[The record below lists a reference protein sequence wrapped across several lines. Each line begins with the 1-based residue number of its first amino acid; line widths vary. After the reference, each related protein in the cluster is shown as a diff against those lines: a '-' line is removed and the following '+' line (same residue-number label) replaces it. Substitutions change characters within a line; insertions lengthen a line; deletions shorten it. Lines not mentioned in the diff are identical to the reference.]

1 MSNRL
6 AAEKS
11 PYLLQHKDNPV
22 DWRPWGPEAWQA
34 AKDQDKPLLL
44 SVGYSTCHWCHVME
58 RESFSNEEVAA
69 VMNQSF
75 ICVKLDREERPDVDK
90 VYMTAVQAMT
100 GQGGWPL
107 NVFLTPDLKPFF
119 GGTYFPPNA
128 RWGQPGW
135 IQLLGRIAD
144 LWSTRRKDIESDA
157 ARLTQEVSRH
167 VGSAGERRHTPDHK
181 PSLRVVEN
189 AVAEFKA
196 NYDSENHGFGGA
208 PKFPMPANQRFLLR
222 RHARSGEPESRAMA
236 LECLRAMARG
246 GIFDQVGG
254 GFARYSTD
262 AEWRV
267 PHFEKMLYDN
277 AQLLENLADAVLVS
291 RDPELERALNRTVAY
306 LSRDLRGSQGGFF
319 SAEDADSLPPELAST
334 GNNDSH
340 EEKEEGA
347 FYLWTKEEI
356 VQALGPDAD
365 AFCARYGVEADGNAP
380 ADPHGEFEGK
390 NILFDKDP
398 SALDEGRA
406 SLALSKLLSIRSKRP
421 RPSLDDKC
429 LTSWNGLALSGLSRA
444 HVATGAPDTL
454 ALATKAAEFLWKE
467 CRTVDGKGVYHRWRD
482 NHKAIAGFADD
493 YAFLSQGL
501 IDLYEASFDPRWL
514 AWSVDLAEEA
524 IARFGAPG
532 GGLYQTAAGEA
543 AELFARAVEDHD
555 GVEPA
560 ASSVLADAALR
571 LHELTGRESLRRF
584 ADETLERFGARA
596 AERAVS
602 MPYLLSALDRALG
615 RPQTLVIAG
624 LDLSGG
630 REFLAAARAK
640 LRPDLVV
647 AAFTAQTKKDLAKL
661 LPVVAEMPDSAKAAA
676 YLCVGRA
683 CGLPLSEPAELS
695 TRLNA
700 ASRSEGVS

>member
-1 MSNRL
+1 MSPNRL

-22 DWRPWGPEAWQA
+22 EWRPWGAEAWKA
-34 AKDQDKPLLL
+34 AKDEDKPLLL

-58 RESFSNEEVAA
+58 RESFSNQEVAA
-69 VMNQSF
+69 VMNKNF

-107 NVFLTPDLKPFF
+107 NVFLTPELKPFF
-119 GGTYFPPNA
+119 GGTYFPPSA

-135 IQLLGRIAD
+135 IQLLGRIAE

-157 ARLTQEVSRH
+157 ARLTQDVSRH
-167 VGSAGERRHTPDHK
+167 VSSAAPERGKRPGMGV
-181 PSLRVVEN
+181 LQA

-196 NYDSENHGFGGA
+196 AYDSENHGFGGA

-222 RHARSGEPESRAMA
+222 RHARSGDAAARAMA
-236 LECLRAMARG
+236 LDSLRAMSRG
-246 GIFDQVGG
+246 GLFDQVGG

-291 RDPELERALNRTVAY
+291 RDSELERALKRTVAY
-306 LSRDLRGSQGGFF
+306 LQRDLRGASGGFY
-319 SAEDADSLPPELAST
+319 SAEDADSLPPELAAT

-340 EEKEEGA
+340 EEKEEGS
-347 FYLWTKEEI
+347 FYLWTKQEI
-356 VQALGPDAD
+356 AQALGPDAET
-365 AFCARYGVEADGNAP
+365 FCARYGVKPDGNAP
-380 ADPHGEFEGK
+380 VDPHGEFEGK

-398 SALDEGRA
+398 SAMAEDRA
-406 SLALSKLLSIRSKRP
+406 SLALSKLLSIRSSRP

-444 HVATGAPDTL
+444 HVATGNPEML
-454 ALATKAAEFLWKE
+454 ALATKAAEFLRKE
-467 CRTVDGKGVYHRWRD
+467 CSTNDGKILSHRWRD
-482 NHKAIAGFADD
+482 GQKAISGFADD
-493 YAFLSQGL
+493 YAFLAQGL
-501 IDLYEASFDPRWL
+501 LDLYEAGFDPRWL
-514 AWSVDLAEEA
+514 SWSLGLAEEA
-524 IARFGAPG
+524 IVRFGATG
-532 GGLYQTAAGEA
+532 GGLFQTAQGEA

-571 LHELTGRESLRRF
+571 LHELTGRESLRHF

-596 AERAVS
+596 AERAMS

-615 RPQTLVIAG
+615 KSQTLVIAG
-624 LDLSGG
+624 LDLPGG
-630 REFLAAARAK
+630 REFLTIARAK
-640 LRPDLVV
+640 LRPDLIV
-647 AAFTAQTKKDLAKL
+647 AGFTAKTKKDLAKI
-661 LPVVAEMPDSAKAAA
+661 LPVVAEMPDSTQAAA

-683 CGLPLSEPAELS
+683 CGLPLSEPAAL
-695 TRLNA
+695 A
-700 ASRSEGVS
+700 AKLDAIAKEDVS

>member
-1 MSNRL
+1 MSPNRL

-22 DWRPWGPEAWQA
+22 DWRPWGEDSFKA
-34 AKDQDKPLLL
+34 AKEQDKPLLL

-58 RESFSNEEVAA
+58 RESFSSADVAA
-69 VMNQSF
+69 VMNKHF

-119 GGTYFPPNA
+119 GGTYFPPSA

-135 IQLLGRIAD
+135 IQLLERIAE
-144 LWSTRRKDIESDA
+144 LWAARRKEIESDA
-157 ARLTQEVSRH
+157 ARLSQEVARH
-167 VGSAGERRHTPDHK
+167 VAAAVEERRK
-181 PSLRVVEN
+181 PAAEAL
-189 AVAEFKA
+189 VAALFA
-196 NYDSENHGFGGA
+196 FQGAYDPVNRGFGGA

-222 RHARSGEPESRAMA
+222 RHARTGDADARAMA
-236 LECLRAMARG
+236 VESLRAMARG

-291 RDPELERALNRTVAY
+291 RDAELESALERTVAY
-306 LSRDLRGSQGGFF
+306 LKRDLRGPKGGFY
-319 SAEDADSLPPELAST
+319 SAEDADSLPPELAGKAS
-334 GNNDSH
+334 NESH
-340 EEKEEGA
+340 EHKEEGA
-347 FYLWTKEEI
+347 FYLWSREEI
-356 VQALGPDAD
+356 FAALGADAG
-365 AFCARYGVEADGNAP
+365 AFCARYGIEAGGNAP

-390 NILFDKDP
+390 NIPYDRDP
-398 SALDEGRA
+398 GAMPEPAAAAARSTL
-406 SLALSKLLSIRSKRP
+406 LAIRSRRP

-444 HVATGAPDTL
+444 HIATGAPETL
-454 ALATKAAEFLWKE
+454 ELATRAAEFLRQE
-467 CRTVDGKGVYHRWRD
+467 CASKDGKTIFHRWREGQS
-482 NHKAIAGFADD
+482 AIAGFADD
-493 YAFLSQGL
+493 YAFLAQGL
-501 IDLYEASFDPRWL
+501 IDLYEAGFEPHWL
-514 AWSVDLAEEA
+514 AWALTLAEEA

-571 LHELTGRESLRRF
+571 LYELTGREPLRRF

-596 AERAVS
+596 MDRAMS

-615 RPQTLVIAG
+615 EPKTLVIAG
-624 LDLSGG
+624 LDLPGG
-630 REFLAAARAK
+630 RELLAAARAK

-647 AAFTAQTKKDLAKL
+647 AAFTSGTKKDLAAL
-661 LPVVAEMPDSAKAAA
+661 LPSVAEMPDSTKATA
-676 YLCVGRA
+676 YVCIGRA
-683 CGLPLSEPAELS
+683 CGLPLSDAEALS
-695 TRLNA
+695 SRLDKK
-700 ASRSEGVS
+700 

>member
-1 MSNRL
+1 MSPNRL

-22 DWRPWGPEAWQA
+22 DWRPWGEEAFKA

-58 RESFSNEEVAA
+58 RESFSSEEVAA
-69 VMNQSF
+69 VMNKNF

-119 GGTYFPPNA
+119 GGTYFPPSA

-135 IQLLGRIAD
+135 IQLLARIAE

-157 ARLTQEVSRH
+157 VRLVQEVSRH
-167 VGSAGERRHTPDHK
+167 VGSVGGERRQTPVHPPASKVLEQALASFRGAYD
-181 PSLRVVEN
+181 PEN
-189 AVAEFKA
+189 
-196 NYDSENHGFGGA
+196 SGFGGA
-208 PKFPMPANQRFLLR
+208 PKFPMPSYQRFLLR
-222 RHARSGEPESRAMA
+222 RHARTGDGDARAMVV
-236 LECLRAMARG
+236 ESLRAMARG

-277 AQLLENLADAVLVS
+277 AQLLENLAEAVLVS
-291 RDPELERALNRTVAY
+291 RDQELGRALERTVAY
-306 LSRDLRGSQGGFF
+306 LKRDLRGPKGGFY
-319 SAEDADSLPPELAST
+319 SAEDADSLPPELAGKAS
-334 GNNDSH
+334 NESH
-340 EEKEEGA
+340 EHKEEGA
-347 FYLWTKEEI
+347 FYLWTRAEI
-356 VQALGPDAD
+356 GEALGAD
-365 AFCARYGVEADGNAP
+365 AEAFSARYGIEEGGNAP
-380 ADPHGEFEGK
+380 VDPHGEFAGK
-390 NILFDKDP
+390 NIPYDRDP
-398 SALDEGRA
+398 DAMPEERA
-406 SLALSKLLSIRSKRP
+406 AAARAKLLSIRAKRP

-429 LTSWNGLALSGLSRA
+429 LVSWNGLALSGLSRA
-444 HVATGAPDTL
+444 HVATGDPETL
-454 ALATKAAEFLWKE
+454 ALATKAAEFLRQE
-467 CRTVDGKGVYHRWRD
+467 CASKDGKELWHRWRD
-482 NHKAIAGFADD
+482 GDRAVAGFADD
-493 YAFLSQGL
+493 YAFAAQGL
-501 IDLYEASFDPRWL
+501 FDLYEAGFEPRWL
-514 AWSVDLAEEA
+514 AWSLQLAERA
-524 IARFGAPG
+524 VVRFGAPG

-543 AELFARAVEDHD
+543 SELFARAVEDHD

-571 LHELTGRESLRRF
+571 LYELTGRESLRRF

-596 AERAVS
+596 AERALS

-615 RPQTLVIAG
+615 KPQTLVIAG
-624 LDLSGG
+624 LDLPGG
-630 REFLAAARAK
+630 MELLAEARAK

-647 AAFTAQTKKDLAKL
+647 AAFTSKTKKELSAL
-661 LPVVAEMPDSAKAAA
+661 LPSIAAMTDSTKATA
-676 YLCVGRA
+676 YICINRA
-683 CGLPLSEPAELS
+683 CGLPLSDPAALAA
-695 TRLNA
+695 RLD
-700 ASRSEGVS
+700 GK

>member
-1 MSNRL
+1 MSPNRL
-6 AAEKS
+6 AHEKS

-22 DWRPWGPEAWQA
+22 DWRPWGPEAWKA

-69 VMNQSF
+69 IMNKSF

-90 VYMTAVQAMT
+90 VYMTAVQAIT

-119 GGTYFPPNA
+119 GGTYFPPTA

-135 IQLLGRIAD
+135 IQLLGRIAE
-144 LWSTRRKDIESDA
+144 LWAQRRQDIESDA
-157 ARLTQEVSRH
+157 ARLTQEVARH
-167 VGSAGERRHTPDHK
+167 VASAAHERLEKLPGPQFLQD
-181 PSLRVVEN
+181 
-189 AVAEFKA
+189 AVAAFKA

-208 PKFPMPANQRFLLR
+208 PKFPMPAYQRFLLR
-222 RHARSGEPESRAMA
+222 RHARSGDADSRAMA
-236 LECLRAMARG
+236 LECLRAMSRG

-306 LSRDLRGSQGGFF
+306 LKRDLRGPHGGFY
-319 SAEDADSLPPELAST
+319 SAEDADSLPPELAET

-340 EEKEEGA
+340 EEKEEGS
-347 FYLWTKEEI
+347 FYLWTQQEL
-356 VQALGPDAD
+356 VQALGPDAK
-365 AFCARYGVEADGNAP
+365 AFCARYGAEAEGNAP

-398 SALDEGRA
+398 SAMDEGRA
-406 SLALSKLLSIRSKRP
+406 SLALSKLLAIRSKRP

-429 LTSWNGLALSGLSRA
+429 LASWNGLALSGLSRA
-444 HVATGAPDTL
+444 HAATGSEETL
-454 ALATKAAEFLWKE
+454 ELAVRAAEFLRKE
-467 CRTVDGKGVYHRWRD
+467 CASSDGKTLSHRWRD
-482 NHKAIAGFADD
+482 GQKAVAGFADD
-493 YAFLSQGL
+493 YAFLAQGL
-501 IDLYEASFDPRWL
+501 LDLYEAGFDPRWL
-514 AWSVDLAEEA
+514 AWSLELAEEA
-524 IARFGAPG
+524 VARFAAPG
-532 GGLYQTAAGEA
+532 GGLFQTAKEEAG
-543 AELFARAVEDHD
+543 ELFARSIEDHD

-571 LHELTGRESLRRF
+571 LHELAGRESLRRF
-584 ADETLERFGARA
+584 ADETLQRFGARA
-596 AERAVS
+596 AERPPS

-615 RPQTLVIAG
+615 KPQTLVIAG
-624 LDLSGG
+624 LDLPNGQ
-630 REFLAAARAK
+630 EFLSIARAK

-647 AAFTAQTKKDLAKL
+647 AGFTAETKKDLAKL
-661 LPVVAEMPDSAKAAA
+661 LPVVADMPDSKRAAA

-683 CGLPLSEPAELS
+683 CGLPITEQAALTA
-695 TRLNA
+695 RLDA
-700 ASRSEGVS
+700 K